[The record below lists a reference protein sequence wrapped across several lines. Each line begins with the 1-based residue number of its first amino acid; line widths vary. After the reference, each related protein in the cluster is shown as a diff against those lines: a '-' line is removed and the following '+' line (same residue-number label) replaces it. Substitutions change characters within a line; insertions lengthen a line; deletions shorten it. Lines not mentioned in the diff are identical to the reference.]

1 MVLISIILT
10 IIMIHRWRKLP
21 KSRYIQIRNT
31 ELIKLAKF
39 NFPSKKS
46 ELIFSLLP
54 DFNGIF
60 NVFFSVVEAAQE
72 DDSDENEEVREVTK
86 LLSGGIM
93 ETQFGELNVFANRDT
108 PTPPVDE
115 TGTVYYLVFLLIL
128 NVDFPTKN
136 LDF

>member
-1 MVLISIILT
+1 M
-10 IIMIHRWRKLP
+10 
-21 KSRYIQIRNT
+21 
-31 ELIKLAKF
+31 
-39 NFPSKKS
+39 
-46 ELIFSLLP
+46 
-54 DFNGIF
+54 
-60 NVFFSVVEAAQE
+60 FFSVVEAAQE

-128 NVDFPTKN
+128 NFDFPTQN

>member
-1 MVLISIILT
+1 
-10 IIMIHRWRKLP
+10 MIHRWRKLP
-21 KSRYIQIRNT
+21 KSRYIQIT
-31 ELIKLAKF
+31 KEHLHHFIGIDELIKLAKIQF
-39 NFPSKKS
+39 SRKK
-46 ELIFSLLP
+46 IRINFSLYP
-54 DFNGIF
+54 DFNGNF

-128 NVDFPTKN
+128 NFDFPTKN